1 MCSSALGCI
10 AQAQEEDPRVL
21 TACVRAPLRKSLPPY
36 KSSYHSALR
45 TFMKGIAPLVWMSCL
60 VLGCERGKDCGDP
73 LPPNAANVEC
83 GCMAVS
89 DTGQDSTAW
98 TFLGGIKALPAP
110 FEPQSTSAF
119 PCRRSSGPGLPL
131 LQEEPADGIEFLN
144 RGDREVRIAV
154 PWRAVW
160 WTERMPSKL
169 RP

>member
-45 TFMKGIAPLVWMSCL
+45 TLMKGIAPLVWMSCL

-89 DTGQDSTAW
+89 DTGQDSPPEPSW
-98 TFLGGIKALPAP
+98 EESKRYLPHLNPRALQPSLVDGVAVQDCLS
-110 FEPQSTSAF
+110 FRKS
-119 PCRRSSGPGLPL
+119 
-131 LQEEPADGIEFLN
+131 LQMASN
-144 RGDREVRIAV
+144 S
-154 PWRAVW
+154 
-160 WTERMPSKL
+160 WTEVTEKL
-169 RP
+169 G